1 MKKFKNEYRHIL
13 NKYANEKVI
22 PIFVISVSVFKWF
35 KSGFSSKRHRK
46 ETWRAVP
53 AATAAVHHLRS
64 ERTTSQVWIHLY
76 KAISISHLTASKGPI
91 TENCHLSFCDLD
103 IHTPGMEWD
112 YIAISHHLCNS
123 HNMVMNFSHRWQIL
137 ISVVQSSVSLNVS
150 LCRNKILKILDN
162 SHHTSGT
169 TALLYDGSIFKW

>member
-1 MKKFKNEYRHIL
+1 MLVFLKVVSLVNIKKINLKGCTSSYCCCASSQLRKNHL
-13 NKYANEKVI
+13 
-22 PIFVISVSVFKWF
+22 
-35 KSGFSSKRHRK
+35 SGLD
-46 ETWRAVP
+46 P
-53 AATAAVHHLRS
+53 
-64 ERTTSQVWIHLY
+64 
-76 KAISISHLTASKGPI
+76 SIQSYQYLTASKGPI

-112 YIAISHHLCNS
+112 YIAISHYLCNS

-169 TALLYDGSIFKW
+169 SALLYDRSIFKW